1 MKNVS
6 KLALFVAAG
15 MMTAGAQ
22 AATIEIADGT
32 SMELGGVFEGQYVS
46 QDTVNSS
53 STVAKNEDDL
63 GGVVK
68 FETAAVRSFENF
80 NAYVEATFQFD
91 TLDDGSSLGSDGAVF
106 GLEGDFGQIEAG
118 DSDSVY
124 EDLITDSLDFFE
136 QADLGK
142 AEVEPDEETMLTYY
156 SPSIGGL
163 SFNLQAAI
171 QDESDGAAGT
181 TRDAEEAFL
190 ASAAYDFGAG
200 ALHIG
205 YNDRGFNTD
214 SSDEVI
220 GLAAVFG
227 LGDSAEVAIKHEMQ
241 TEAGADTDFTG
252 IGLAFDYGMGNIY
265 GAYQNVSP
273 DGGDDKS
280 QYAVGIDTEIED
292 GFKLYAEMANFDGQ
306 AANDADSLFAVGVIY
321 GF

>member
-22 AATIEIADGT
+22 AASIEIADGT
-32 SMELGGVFEGQYVS
+32 SMAIEGEFAAEYIS
-46 QDTVNSS
+46 QDTVS
-53 STVAKNEDDL
+53 STSVKDENNDDL
-63 GGVVK
+63 AGAAEFGVG
-68 FETAAVRSFENF
+68 AVRSFENF
-80 NAYVEATFQFD
+80 DAYVEATFEFD

-118 DSDSVY
+118 DSDGVY

-136 QADLGK
+136 QADLDK
-142 AEVEPDEETMLTYY
+142 AKRDPDGHSMLTYY
-156 SPSIGGL
+156 SPSLGGL

-171 QDESDGAAGT
+171 QDENDGEDKA
-181 TRDAEEAFL
+181 RDAEEAFQ

-205 YNDRGFNTD
+205 YNDRGFNAD

-220 GLAAVFG
+220 GFAATFD
-227 LGDSAEVAIKHEMQ
+227 LGGAAEVAIKHEME
-241 TEAGADTDFTG
+241 TEKGADTDFTG

-306 AANDADSLFAVGVIY
+306 DADDADSLLSVGLVY